1 MTILVTGSTGL
12 VGTRLIPRLQ
22 STGINVRALVRA
34 GKDIPTGAER
44 VEGDLLDPATLAEA
58 TDGVTAVVHLAAV
71 LRTPDPDLIWRSNLE
86 ATTNLITAV
95 QEQAPQA
102 RLIMASTSLVY
113 DHGLTHPATEQDPA
127 NPEMPYPASKV
138 AAEKALR
145 ESGLNWSVLRFG
157 FVYGDGDG
165 HLESA
170 PKLLG
175 NWGWHPAQAMSLVHH
190 LDIANA
196 VELALAG
203 TFDRKTVNVV
213 DDLPTSIY
221 EIATITGQTYA
232 ESAEPLT
239 DPWMGRNDGS
249 LIRSLGFEP
258 RVRTVYQAVR
268 EGLM

>member
-1 MTILVTGSTGL
+1 MTILVTGATGL

-22 STGINVRALVRA
+22 SAGLEIRALVRA
-34 GKDIPTGAER
+34 GKETPAGVER
-44 VEGDLLDPATLAEA
+44 IEGDLLDPATLAKA
-58 TDGVTAVVHLAAV
+58 ADSVTAVVHLAAV
-71 LRTPDPDLIWRSNLE
+71 LRTPDPDLIWKANLE
-86 ATTNLITAV
+86 ATTNLIAAV
-95 QEQAPQA
+95 QEQSPQA
-102 RLIMASTSLVY
+102 RLIMASTNLVY
-113 DHGLTHPATEQDPA
+113 DHGLAHPATEQDPT

-138 AAEKALR
+138 AAEKTLR
-145 ESGLNWSVLRFG
+145 ESGLTWSVLRFG

-196 VELALAG
+196 VQLALAG
-203 TFDRKTVNVV
+203 AFDGHTVNVV
-213 DDLPTSIY
+213 DDLPTSIH
-221 EIATITGQTYA
+221 EIAQVTGQTYA
-232 ESAEPLT
+232 ESAEPLK
-239 DPWMGRNDGS
+239 DPWMGRNDGT

-258 RVRTVYQAVR
+258 KVRTVYQAVK